1 MQTQV
6 GIIGAGP
13 AGLLLAHL
21 LHLRG
26 IASTVLERRSRDYVE
41 RRVRAGVL
49 EHRTVEVLRA
59 TGVGDRMEREGLVH
73 HGLNIAFDGELHRIH
88 LSELTGGR
96 PITVYGQ
103 QEVVKDL
110 IRALL
115 AAGVEIH
122 FEAEATGV
130 DGIESER
137 PTIRF
142 RSTEGEERNL
152 ECQFAIACDGSHG
165 IGRSCLPQERLRIY
179 EKAYPYAWLGILASA
194 PPSHHE
200 LIYAHHPRGF
210 ALQSMRTP
218 SISRLYLQVAP
229 DENLDHWPDQR
240 IWAELRLR
248 LGNPG
253 QKSGPILERGITPMR
268 SFVAEPMQHGRLFL
282 AGDAAHIV
290 PPTGAKGMN
299 LAVRDVLILS
309 EALAAFYGSGDERP
323 LAQYTERC
331 LRHVWRA
338 EHFSYWMTTLLHT
351 DPAEDAFS
359 RRLRLSHLRY
369 LVSSKAAQTSLA
381 ENYTGWEG

>member
-142 RSTEGEERNL
+142 RSAEGEERNL

-200 LIYAHHPRGF
+200 LIYAHHTRGF